1 MKKITLLLTITLL
14 NHLGFSQ
21 SSFAWTNQDNDTII
35 ANLAQN
41 EYSELKFNIERQNTD
56 TLRLGVEVIKNEIP
70 SSWDGLVCI
79 YGSCLGGIPEE
90 GFSRNMSSLFGTE
103 QAYVRLTINSFEFV
117 GVGELRIRVY
127 NLENPND
134 DDTATW
140 LLNAGTASIEDA
152 NALSRFNVF
161 PNPTSDIISFR
172 PNIDINKVSLFDYM
186 GNKVIV
192 KNLFI
197 ARSSIFSL
205 NISSLSEGIYF
216 LETYD
221 KSMLRSRNKII
232 IQ

>member
-1 MKKITLLLTITLL
+1 MKKITLLITIILL

-41 EYSELKFNIERQNTD
+41 EYTELNFNIEKQNTD
-56 TLRLGVEVIKNEIP
+56 TLRLGIEVIKKEIP

-90 GFSRNMSSLFGTE
+90 GYSRNMSSLSGTD
-103 QAYVRLTINSFEFV
+103 QAYVRLTINSLEYV
-117 GVGELRIRVY
+117 GKGELRIRVY

-140 LLNAGTASIEDA
+140 LLNAGTASIKDA

-172 PNIDINKVSLFDYM
+172 PNVDINKVSLFDYM

-197 ARSSIFSL
+197 ARSSLFSL
-205 NISSLSEGIYF
+205 DLSTLSQGIYF

-221 KSMLRSRNKII
+221 KSRLKSRNKII